1 MGNYSQNLTPYF
13 SLSDLVESLER
24 PRKIMIMVKAGS
36 PVDAVIAELL
46 PLLEEW
52 DIIIDCGNSFYK
64 DTVRRE
70 AELRARNIHFVGC
83 GVSWGEEWALH
94 GPSIM
99 PGCTT
104 DVYTQ
109 ISPILTAIAASDFS
123 WGACVSHI
131 GMWGAGHYVKMVHN
145 GIEYAVMQMIAEA
158 YEVYRKS
165 YGLSAPEIGKIFEK
179 YNTGVLDSYLIEIT
193 AKVLAREDI
202 ETGFLPSQEWR
213 KKEYIIDKILDRAG
227 AKGTGLW
234 TSVDALESGM
244 AVSSIVEATFA
255 RMISSDKAQ
264 RTELG
269 KGYEFAHPII
279 LPLEEMQTKLENT
292 LYLGM
297 LFAYGQWLALI
308 AKRGE
313 EYSWDIDLAEVTR
326 IWQGGCI
333 IRSQILTFLTEAF
346 GHSRKI
352 SHIFA
357 LAPIHDAI
365 HEHLSEYQETLS
377 ALIQSN
383 IPTPALSSALEY
395 FYQMVTID
403 SSANMLQ
410 WLRDYFWA
418 HTYERNDREG
428 IFHTHWE

>member
-1 MGNYSQNLTPYF
+1 
-13 SLSDLVESLER
+13 
-24 PRKIMIMVKAGS
+24 
-36 PVDAVIAELL
+36 
-46 PLLEEW
+46 
-52 DIIIDCGNSFYK
+52 
-64 DTVRRE
+64 
-70 AELRARNIHFVGC
+70 
-83 GVSWGEEWALH
+83 
-94 GPSIM
+94 
-99 PGCTT
+99 
-104 DVYTQ
+104 
-109 ISPILTAIAASDFS
+109 
-123 WGACVSHI
+123 
-131 GMWGAGHYVKMVHN
+131 MVHN

-193 AKVLAREDI
+193 AKVLM
-202 ETGFLPSQEWR
+202 
-213 KKEYIIDKILDRAG
+213 KKDEESDGYIIDKILDRAG

-255 RMISSDKAQ
+255 RMISSDKIL

-297 LFAYGQWLALI
+297 LFAYGQGLALI
-308 AKRGE
+308 ARRGE

-346 GHSRKI
+346 GHSEKI

-365 HEHLSEYQETLS
+365 HDHLGEYQVILS

-383 IPTPALSSALEY
+383 IPTPALSSGLEY

-410 WLRDYFWA
+410 
-418 HTYERNDREG
+418 
-428 IFHTHWE
+428 